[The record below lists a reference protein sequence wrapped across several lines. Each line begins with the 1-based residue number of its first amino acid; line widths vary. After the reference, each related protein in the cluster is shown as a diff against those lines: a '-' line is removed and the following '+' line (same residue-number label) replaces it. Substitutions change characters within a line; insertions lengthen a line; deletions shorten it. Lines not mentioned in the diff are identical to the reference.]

1 MAERLKAAVLKTE
14 VGNTTVGSNP
24 TPSANFAQGLAIAPG
39 RTYAGAVEEFEAS
52 ATFRGM
58 TGAVT
63 RPRAWLIT
71 TKRAFD
77 SHSRNQFLGN
87 AKSGD

>member
-1 MAERLKAAVLKTE
+1 
-14 VGNTTVGSNP
+14 
-24 TPSANFAQGLAIAPG
+24 
-39 RTYAGAVEEFEAS
+39 
-52 ATFRGM
+52 M